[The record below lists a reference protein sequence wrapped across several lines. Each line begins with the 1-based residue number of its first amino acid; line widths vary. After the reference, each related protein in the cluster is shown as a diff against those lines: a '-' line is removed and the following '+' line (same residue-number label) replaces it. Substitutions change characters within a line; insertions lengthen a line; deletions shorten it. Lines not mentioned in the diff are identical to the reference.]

1 MMEDFTYKFWNLGT
15 MEVDRVRKNCM
26 EEYLWRF
33 VGVELLAVGV
43 LDMPGQ
49 IKLVP
54 VFKEA
59 TTVNLKCN

>member
-1 MMEDFTYKFWNLGT
+1 
-15 MEVDRVRKNCM
+15 M

-33 VGVELLAVGV
+33 VAGELLAVGM